1 MIVSIYLISWMFIGT
16 FVLLNLF
23 LAIIVDAFLSQDVK
37 EEDDDE
43 EVQRLAKIEKKRKIE
58 LEKSRRLKKMGV
70 TLVSTS

>member
-1 MIVSIYLISWMFIGT
+1 MFIGT